1 MGKHALLPHTPRQH
15 RHPRPA
21 RRLHTRTHNTIHTPR
36 NHQRRIHGKV
46 YEIMGFK
53 QRVTF
58 KRGMVKIITFNTQEE
73 YERMVAKY
81 PDAKFEKVYDDEKD
95 SHWFWGQK

>member
-1 MGKHALLPHTPRQH
+1 MA
-15 RHPRPA
+15 
-21 RRLHTRTHNTIHTPR
+21 
-36 NHQRRIHGKV
+36 
-46 YEIMGFK
+46 FK

-81 PDAKFEKVYDDEKD
+81 PDAKFERVMDSEKD
-95 SHWFWGQK
+95 SHWFWSQK